1 MESKAL
7 LRKGL
12 LIPAALAVGAAAL
25 SVLVHFSPVLPGDK
39 EVLVAAREA
48 ELPLLDWL
56 CRSLD
61 CLGDRWII
69 VVSVVALSAVL
80 WVRGR
85 QREAL
90 ACLLIIPLELM
101 TLGLREII
109 DRPRPFIHFFPFVFP
124 DLSTSPE
131 NSGFPSGTTL
141 HAVLFFGFI
150 AYVCQVY
157 LRTTK
162 VRRAVQAAFI
172 FTIAL
177 VSYSRI
183 YIGVHWPTDIV
194 GAWLYGGFFLWFIIA
209 VGLPAVDTLRWVIHP
224 HPNLPPSE
232 REGAK

>member
-1 MESKAL
+1 M
-7 LRKGL
+7 
-12 LIPAALAVGAAAL
+12 LIPAAFIVAATAL

-39 EVLVAAREA
+39 AVLVAVRDT
-48 ELPLLDWL
+48 ELPLLDSL

-69 VVSVVALSAVL
+69 FATVIALSAVL
-80 WVRGR
+80 WVRRR

-90 ACLLIIPLELM
+90 ACLMIIPLEM
-101 TLGLREII
+101 ATLGLREII
-109 DRPRPFIHFFPFVFP
+109 DRPRPFIHFFPIVFP
-124 DLSTSPE
+124 DLSTARE

-141 HAVLFFGFI
+141 HAVMFFGFI

-157 LRTTK
+157 VRTNK
-162 VRRAVQAAFI
+162 VRLAVQAALI
-172 FTIAL
+172 LAIAL

-194 GAWLYGGFFLWFIIA
+194 GAWLYGGFFLWFIVA
-209 VGLPAVDTLRWVIHP
+209 VGLPAIDTMRWVIHP

-232 REGAK
+232 GEGAK

>member
-1 MESKAL
+1 M
-7 LRKGL
+7 
-12 LIPAALAVGAAAL
+12 IPAGLIAGAAAL

-39 EVLVAAREA
+39 AVLVAVRDT
-48 ELPLLDWL
+48 ELPLLDSL

-69 VVSVVALSAVL
+69 VATVVALSAVL

-90 ACLLIIPLELM
+90 ACLMIVPLELM

-109 DRPRPFIHFFPFVFP
+109 DRPRPLIHFFPIVFP
-124 DLSTSPE
+124 DLNTTPE

-141 HAVLFFGFI
+141 HAVMFFGFI

-157 LRTTK
+157 VRTTK
-162 VRRAVQAAFI
+162 VRLAVQGALILA
-172 FTIAL
+172 IAV

-209 VGLPAVDTLRWVIHP
+209 VGLPAIDAMRWVP
-224 HPNLPPSE
+224 GLGKGGGK
-232 REGAK
+232 EGISHL